1 MATTSERAWP
11 FEDVPE
17 GGRRKART
25 PQDFIA
31 GRSGV
36 DAMVI
41 RIGLNDAQLVL
52 VDPDGAWDRWVYH
65 SEEAAKEIADSLGV
79 EVHSGE
85 YPEGVRVRMNARRRP
100 AAEFDRAA
108 YPEQGRVGP
117 AISYPENRPRREDVL
132 APPAK
137 KTDR

>member
-1 MATTSERAWP
+1 MATTPERAWP
-11 FEDVPE
+11 FENVPE

-25 PQDFIA
+25 PEDFIA
-31 GRSGV
+31 GRTGV

-65 SEEAAKEIADSLGV
+65 SEDEATAVAESLDV

-85 YPEGVRVRMNARRRP
+85 YPEAVRVRMNARRRP
-100 AAEFDRAA
+100 PAEFDKGA

-117 AISYPENRPRREDVL
+117 AISYPENRPRRDDVL
-132 APPAK
+132 APPAQ